1 MIATD
6 RDDAGVTEVAFT
18 PTPRELQVLRSP
30 GPVHGP
36 HLPTPDEVL
45 VAQDRYIEMTTDLG
59 ASNEDLRQ
67 ALVEANQTLHALF
80 LGRQAEPGLDEPEV
94 S

>member
-1 MIATD
+1 VITTT

-18 PTPRELQVLRSP
+18 PEPRELQVLSSP
-30 GPVHGP
+30 RPVYGPK
-36 HLPTPDEVL
+36 LPTPDEVL
-45 VAQDRYIEMTTDLG
+45 AAQDRYIEMTTDLG

-80 LGRQAEPGLDEPEV
+80 LGRQAEAEPEAEA
-94 S
+94 